1 MDDKLADKLP
11 YWHFDGDLMV
21 YHDGSLGCGFVLQ
34 GKDISSGDAS
44 LINGFNQSLKNLILS
59 MKEGYKLQIF
69 YRNTSNAKDMIGH
82 HEKLMGNSRD
92 RYKLV
97 KDARIRFFRENQ
109 KEGNYFVPEVYFFV
123 RSSPY
128 AYKKQGLFGNLEKFQ
143 KMTLEKYEKHKND
156 FQKEQ
161 KKIFNSLDL
170 CGLNPKVMAKEAWF
184 KILFEYFNLSRS
196 EKIGTPRLKDSN
208 CLFEESLAEQIC
220 LTDVG
225 ISKDF
230 LKIGD
235 YYFKFVSL
243 STLPEGFTYAAMV
256 ADFLRLP
263 FHFWVC
269 QSIVIHSQVKE
280 IEKLKI
286 QRRLANSFAQGA
298 KEISDIE
305 SESKLGQIE
314 ELLGELIEGSDRI
327 VSNGFNVIVW
337 DRKREEV
344 EEKADAVLVAFR
356 EMNQAEGTKEDYG
369 EAEMFLGIIWNHA
382 L

>member
-21 YHDGSLGCGFVLQ
+21 YSDGSLGCGFVLQ

-44 LINGFNQSLKNLILS
+44 VINDFNQSLKNLLLS

-69 YRNTSNAKDMIGH
+69 YRNTSNAQGMIGH
-82 HEKLMGNSRD
+82 HEKLMGNPGKL
-92 RYKLV
+92 YKSV

-109 KEGNYFVPEVYFFV
+109 KAGNYFVPEVYFFV

-128 AYKKQGLFGNLEKFQ
+128 AYKKQGLFANSRKFQ
-143 KMTLEKYEKHKND
+143 KMTLDEYEKHKRD

-170 CGLNPKVMAKEAWF
+170 CGLSPKVLAKEAWF

-196 EKIGTPRLKDSN
+196 EKIGIPRLKDNN
-208 CLFEESLAEQIC
+208 CLFEESLTEQIC
-220 LTDVG
+220 LSDIG
-225 ISKDF
+225 ISKDC

-243 STLPEGFTYAAMV
+243 ATLPEGFTYAAMV

-263 FHFWVC
+263 FHFWIS
-269 QSIVIHSQVKE
+269 QSILIHSQAKE
-280 IEKLKI
+280 IEKLKM

-298 KEISDIE
+298 KQVSDIE
-305 SESKLGQIE
+305 SESKLSQIE
-314 ELLGELIEGSDRI
+314 ELLSELVEGSDRI
-327 VSNGFNVIVW
+327 VSSGFNVIVW
-337 DRKREEV
+337 DREREEV

-356 EMNQAEGTKEDYG
+356 EMNQAEGVTKDYG
-369 EAEMFLGIIWNHA
+369 EVKMFLN
-382 L
+382 LL